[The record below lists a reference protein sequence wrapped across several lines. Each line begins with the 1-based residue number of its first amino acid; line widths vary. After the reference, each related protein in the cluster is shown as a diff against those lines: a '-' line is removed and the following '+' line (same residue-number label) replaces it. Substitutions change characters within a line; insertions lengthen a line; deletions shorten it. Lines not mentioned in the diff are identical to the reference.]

1 LSLNHPQLQAEGVP
15 NWSTGSSTLIP
26 VIPAKAGIQAV
37 FDLELKLN
45 LDAGVRRHDKLRLKA
60 RDFDDPERILNSIA
74 LDEST
79 ENALSREAAKKLR
92 LT

>member
-1 LSLNHPQLQAEGVP
+1 MTN
-15 NWSTGSSTLIP
+15 
-26 VIPAKAGIQAV
+26 
-37 FDLELKLN
+37 
-45 LDAGVRRHDKLRLKA
+45 LRLKA
-60 RDFDDPERILNSIA
+60 RNFDDPERILNSIA